1 MLDNNDQSLSLQR
14 ETGKAS
20 GAVAQDVF
28 YILLP
33 QYGVRECDLSWQTT
47 QTLFLSS
54 QDFS

>member
-20 GAVAQDVF
+20 GAVAEDVF

-33 QYGVRECDLSWQTT
+33 QHGVRECDLSWQTT